1 MFQTTLIVGN
11 LGKDPEMRYTPEG
24 KPVTSFSV
32 AVSDGFGDN
41 KKTIWFRVTAW
52 DKQAETCNQYLH
64 KGSKVLVEGRL
75 QADKNGGPR
84 IWTKQDG
91 TQGASFELT
100 ASTVRFLSTAGS
112 EHEDEQEPYQAP
124 APASGAIPF

>member
-1 MFQTTLIVGN
+1 MFHTLVLVGN
-11 LGKDPEMRYTPEG
+11 LGKEPEMRYTPEG

-41 KKTIWFRVTAW
+41 KKTIWFKVTAW
-52 DKQAETCNQYLH
+52 ERQAETCAQYLH

-75 QADKNGGPR
+75 QADKSTGGPR
-84 IWTKQDG
+84 IWQRQDG

-100 ASTVRFLSTAGS
+100 ASLVRFLSSASENGS
-112 EHEDEQEPYQAP
+112 HDEDAAPEQ
-124 APASGAIPF
+124 SLIPF

>member
-1 MFQTTLIVGN
+1 MFHTIILVGN
-11 LGKDPEMRYTPEG
+11 LGKEPEMRYTNDG

-41 KKTIWFRVTAW
+41 KKTVWFKVTAW
-52 DKQAETCNQYLH
+52 EKQAETCAQYLH

-75 QADKNGGPR
+75 QADKNTGGPR
-84 IWTKQDG
+84 IWQRQDG

-100 ASTVRFLSTAGS
+100 ASTVRFLSPAGENGS
-112 EHEDEQEPYQAP
+112 HDEEPAAAEQSP
-124 APASGAIPF
+124 IPF

>member
-1 MFQTTLIVGN
+1 MFHTLVLVGN
-11 LGKDPEMRYTPEG
+11 LGKEPEMRYSPEG

-41 KKTIWFRVTAW
+41 KKTIWFKVTAW
-52 DKQAETCNQYLH
+52 ERQAETCAQYLH

-75 QADKNGGPR
+75 QADKSTGGPR
-84 IWTKQDG
+84 IWQRQDG

-100 ASTVRFLSTAGS
+100 ASLVRFLSSASENGS
-112 EHEDEQEPYQAP
+112 HDEDAAPEQ
-124 APASGAIPF
+124 SLIPF